1 MQKVRIDL
9 AGLRIL
15 SELTVYSI
23 LCSMDSAMT
32 DTGSDPSTPEPSLFN
47 GEAVRKSSTTK
58 CRASDPYSL
67 RDFQP
72 RKRGFTVSGSPS
84 NGSPRETLENP
95 FVGWRDEFGVHS
107 TASSTLP
114 DSPARPGMSDYGIA
128 LRLKG
133 AVDKLE
139 GFSLGGD
146 HGPSRLS
153 ANAEGFPIRRRQ
165 MLPVISQ
172 LKQESKSF
180 VAAECY
186 GEGEMHAKMRLSRS
200 CSDLTLPNLFSSLSW
215 TPPATIEASPSHSVA
230 MPSPPSPS
238 ATESCPVNVFTERAS
253 EPISIA
259 GSSRC
264 SSVDLNDPEV
274 SVSPVGLL
282 FTMPASP
289 HSPSHVGRNRSGSQS
304 PYRRTYSTSNGMRDP
319 HLRQS
324 LLGKRKAQESDD
336 ESATEKR
343 FCVPPSPTQSVLN
356 ADMDF

>member
-1 MQKVRIDL
+1 
-9 AGLRIL
+9 
-15 SELTVYSI
+15 
-23 LCSMDSAMT
+23 MDSDMT
-32 DTGSDPSTPEPSLFN
+32 DTGSDPSTPEPSLYN
-47 GEAVRKSSTTK
+47 AEVVRKPSTMK
-58 CRASDPYSL
+58 YRASDPYSL

-72 RKRGFTVSGSPS
+72 RKRGFTVSCSPS
-84 NGSPRETLENP
+84 NGSPRDVSENP
-95 FVGWRDEFGVHS
+95 FVGWRDDSGVHS
-107 TASSTLP
+107 TVPTFP
-114 DSPARPGMSDYGIA
+114 DSPARPGGSDHGIA

-153 ANAEGFPIRRRQ
+153 ANAEGFPLRRRK
-165 MLPVISQ
+165 MLPVINQ

-215 TPPATIEASPSHSVA
+215 TPPATIEASPSHSIA

-238 ATESCPVNVFTERAS
+238 STETCPVSMFPERAS

-289 HSPSHVGRNRSGSQS
+289 HSPVGRGRSGSQS

-336 ESATEKR
+336 ESASDKR
-343 FCVPPSPTQSVLN
+343 FCVPPSPTLSN
-356 ADMDF
+356 ASDMEF